1 VTVPGSVP
9 TPAPVDLARM
19 RQSYA
24 GTGLSESDLAP
35 DWLTQFNTWLAQ
47 ATVAELPEPN
57 AMVVATVS
65 PEGAPSTRTVL
76 AKGVDVQGVVF
87 YTNYES
93 AKSAELDTNPQISA
107 TFPWYALRRQ
117 VHLRGVA
124 ERVDAATTEA
134 YWATRPR
141 ASQLG
146 AWASPQSQ
154 VLGSFPAGTSVED
167 FRHLLDERQ
176 AEVERR
182 FGGGPD
188 AVDAPPVPVPPQ
200 WGGWRIVPSV
210 VEFWQGRT
218 GRLHDRL
225 RYRRAGEG
233 WVVERL
239 AP

>member
-1 VTVPGSVP
+1 MTQPVP
-9 TPAPVDLARM
+9 TPGPVDLARM
-19 RQSYA
+19 RQSYS
-24 GTGLSESDLAP
+24 GTGLSESDLGP
-35 DWLTQFNTWLAQ
+35 DWLTQFNKWLAQ

-65 PEGAPSTRTVL
+65 AEGAPSTRTVL

-87 YTNYES
+87 YTNYQS
-93 AKSAELDTNPQISA
+93 AKSADLDVNPQVSA

-117 VHLRGVA
+117 VHFHGVA
-124 ERVDAATTEA
+124 ERVDAATTAA
-134 YWATRPR
+134 YWAVRPR
-141 ASQLG
+141 GSQLG

-154 VLGSFPAGTSVED
+154 VLGSFRAGSSPQD

-176 AEVERR
+176 VEVEQR

-188 AVDAPPVPVPPQ
+188 AVDAPPVPVPPH